1 MSEKAFEQTTSEEM
15 AMAQAVLGGRGLH
28 MQCCSTSSLRS
39 VRHLSTAGSLLVGSS
54 RVSHES
60 RRHVQLIRASGAS
73 EKNEKPRSGGGT
85 KLLSVALPILA
96 TIVVTK
102 STDTYYNDS
111 IFIDTQNDWMMP
123 EEMTKNLY
131 MVFSMVF
138 CWGCCVFG
146 SMNDPFYE
154 GDEYRDAGGNG
165 TNHWIY
171 EREEAMEQEAREE
184 LFRESL
190 AKEIEGKVGELRE
203 LEQGADKEKE
213 LV

>member
-1 MSEKAFEQTTSEEM
+1 M

-28 MQCCSTSSLRS
+28 LQCFSTSTSLRS
-39 VRHLSTAGSLLVGSS
+39 VRHLSAAGSVSVGSS
-54 RVSHES
+54 RVSSGSS
-60 RRHVQLIRASGAS
+60 RYVQLIKASGGS
-73 EKNEKPRSGGGT
+73 EKNDKPKSQGGT
-85 KLLSVALPILA
+85 RLLSIALPILA

-131 MVFSMVF
+131 MLFAMVFS
-138 CWGCCVFG
+138 WGCCVFG

-154 GDEYRDAGGNG
+154 SDEYRGPGGNG

-171 EREEAMEQEAREE
+171 EREEALEQEAREE
-184 LFRESL
+184 LFREAL
-190 AKEIEGKVGELRE
+190 VKEIEGKVGEMRE